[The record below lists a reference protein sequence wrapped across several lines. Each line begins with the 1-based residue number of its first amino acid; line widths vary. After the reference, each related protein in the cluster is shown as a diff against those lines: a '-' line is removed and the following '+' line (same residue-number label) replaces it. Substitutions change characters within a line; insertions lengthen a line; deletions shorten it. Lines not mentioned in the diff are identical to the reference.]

1 MVVGSRVISD
11 VGPVPYGEM
20 TERSLVTQNF
30 GLLS

>member
-1 MVVGSRVISD
+1 MIVGISIIEK

-20 TERSLVTQNF
+20 TERHLVTQNF